1 MITLCL
7 TGMLS
12 FTSFAQAQTS
22 KERQQGSRLAS
33 RALVFLH
40 FIDVMRLY
48 NFSQLI
54 IIERYGQE
62 TLKFNS
68 IIVRNNKMCFLYID
82 F

>member
-12 FTSFAQAQTS
+12 FTSFTQAQTS

-33 RALVFLH
+33 RALVFLY
-40 FIDVMRLY
+40 FIDVTRHY

-54 IIERYGQE
+54 IIDRYGQE
-62 TLKFNS
+62 TRKYTYDKHYFT
-68 IIVRNNKMCFLYID
+68 
-82 F
+82 